1 MSLRIDDANVETPQT
16 KRKKNKEMAL
26 HRNGSHIDDYEYLA
40 MYSDYL
46 RMKAEG
52 EKVAYIVAVL
62 KEKYHVC
69 ERKIYKVVKMMGREV
84 M

>member
-1 MSLRIDDANVETPQT
+1 MKAYELLTIVHNMLET
-16 KRKKNKEMAL
+16 L
-26 HRNGSHIDDYEYLA
+26 HKNGSHIDDYEYLA
-40 MYSDYL
+40 LYSDYL

-69 ERKIYKVVKMMGREV
+69 ERKIYKIVKMMGRELA
-84 M
+84 

>member
-1 MSLRIDDANVETPQT
+1 
-16 KRKKNKEMAL
+16 
-26 HRNGSHIDDYEYLA
+26 

-69 ERKIYKVVKMMGREV
+69 ERKIYKVVKMMGRELA
-84 M
+84 

>member
-1 MSLRIDDANVETPQT
+1 MKAYELLTMGHNMLQT
-16 KRKKNKEMAL
+16 L
-26 HRNGSHIDDYEYLA
+26 HRNGSRIDDYEHLA

-69 ERKIYKVVKMMGREV
+69 ERKIYKVVKMMGRELA
-84 M
+84 

>member
-1 MSLRIDDANVETPQT
+1 MLQT
-16 KRKKNKEMAL
+16 L
-26 HRNGSHIDDYEYLA
+26 HKNGSHIDDYEYLA

>member
-1 MSLRIDDANVETPQT
+1 MGHNML
-16 KRKKNKEMAL
+16 EML
-26 HRNGSHIDDYEYLA
+26 HKNGSHIDDYEYLA

-84 M
+84 MWEDYRQRTTDNG

>member
-1 MSLRIDDANVETPQT
+1 MKAYELLTMGHNMLQT
-16 KRKKNKEMAL
+16 L

-46 RMKAEG
+46 RMKADG

-69 ERKIYKVVKMMGREV
+69 ERKIYKVVKMMGRELA
-84 M
+84 